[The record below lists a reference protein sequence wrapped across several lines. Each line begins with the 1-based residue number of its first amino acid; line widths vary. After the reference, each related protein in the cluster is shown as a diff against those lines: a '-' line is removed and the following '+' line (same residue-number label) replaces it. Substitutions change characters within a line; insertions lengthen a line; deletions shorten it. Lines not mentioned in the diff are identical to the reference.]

1 MKRIAALPTIL
12 TLGNAFCGF
21 LAIMYVARAYYFMGE
36 ANGGVMFGEKM
47 ELAGWMIMLA
57 LVFDALDGKVAR
69 MVKGESNFG
78 AQLDSL
84 ADAISFG
91 VAPAIMAMA
100 MSWQWGELARI
111 GWASSALF
119 MVCALLRLARYN
131 VESEAGSEGTS
142 YFAGLPTPAAGG
154 FVASLVIMRYN
165 IVDSLPEDFAP
176 IASQLLPVMDRLAK
190 YLPLLAVALA
200 LLMVSRVR
208 YIHLANKLLKDQ
220 EAFGYI
226 VGLVLAGFFLYFT
239 RPFSIPLAFLIYIV
253 WGLVGGFRSSKR
265 DRQNNHIS
273 DNNAEPDT
281 AQQ

>member
-1 MKRIAALPTIL
+1 MKRIAALPTML

-21 LAIMYVARAYYFMGE
+21 LAIMYVARAYYYMGDN
-36 ANGGVMFGEKM
+36 NGGAMFGEKM
-47 ELAGWMIMLA
+47 EFAGWMIMLA

-69 MVKGESNFG
+69 LVKGESNFG

-100 MSWQWGELARI
+100 MSWQWGELANL

-131 VESEAGSEGTS
+131 VETEADSQGTS
-142 YFAGLPTPAAGG
+142 YFAGLPAPAAGG

-165 IVDSLPEDFAP
+165 LVDAIPEDFAL
-176 IASQLLPVMDRLAK
+176 ISSRLLPLMDRLAK
-190 YLPLLAVALA
+190 YLPFLTVGLA

-208 YIHLANKLLKDQ
+208 YIHLTNKLLKDQ

-226 VGLVLAGFFLYFT
+226 VGLVLLAFFFYFT

-253 WGLVGGFRSSKR
+253 WGLAGGFSSHKR
-265 DRQNNHIS
+265 DKKAKKAGNAA
-273 DNNAEPDT
+273 NNAP
-281 AQQ
+281 